1 MLLLI
6 QYTIIFASVLIL
18 VALGGCFSEHS
29 GVINI
34 GLEGIMVM
42 GALGGALMMKF
53 LPVGTSALVVVL
65 LTVLTG
71 TAWASQGVLDTQSAA
86 LDLEELENAGAE
98 WMPDVDLSA
107 GLDLDGSIDQ
117 ILDTGSAELGG
128 VIRKALRSGALLLAV
143 VLFCSLAEGMGAGQG
158 PVNGVALVGAL
169 AVTAIATA
177 DANSLIGMGREAIE
191 HMDSFSKLLLPAV
204 TAAASA
210 AGSPS
215 GAVARQ
221 LATMLFS
228 DLLITLINR
237 VLLPLVYTYIA
248 ACVAWAAVG
257 NEGLK
262 RVAATLKWAVT
273 TVLTGT
279 LILFVT
285 YLTISG
291 VIAGTTDAL
300 TVKAAKFTMS
310 SMVPVVGGILSDAA
324 ETVLAGAGVLK
335 NTVGVFGMLVVIGIC
350 LVPFLQ
356 LGFHYLTYKVS
367 SALSAALSGSRV
379 AALIDQI
386 GGAFGLILGMTGACA
401 LLLLISMISAVSLAG
416 G

>member
-1 MLLLI
+1 MIRHL
-6 QYTIIFASVLIL
+6 AVL
-18 VALGGCFSEHS
+18 
-29 GVINI
+29 
-34 GLEGIMVM
+34 
-42 GALGGALMMKF
+42 
-53 LPVGTSALVVVL
+53 VVL

-86 LDLEELENAGAE
+86 LDLEGLENAGAE
-98 WMPDVDLSA
+98 WMPDADLSA
-107 GLDLDGSIDQ
+107 GLDLDDSIDQ

-143 VLFCSLAEGMGAGQG
+143 VLFCSLAEGMGAGQS

-169 AVTAIATA
+169 AVTAIAAA

-210 AGSPS
+210 AGSPG

-237 VLLPLVYTYIA
+237 VLLPLVYTYIS

-262 RVAATLKWAVT
+262 RMVATLKWAVT

>member
-1 MLLLI
+1 MIRRLA
-6 QYTIIFASVLIL
+6 IF
-18 VALGGCFSEHS
+18 
-29 GVINI
+29 
-34 GLEGIMVM
+34 
-42 GALGGALMMKF
+42 
-53 LPVGTSALVVVL
+53 VVL

-71 TAWASQGVLDTQSAA
+71 TALAAQSVAEVQGEA
-86 LDLEELENAGAE
+86 LNLSGLESAGAE
-98 WMPDVDLSA
+98 WMPNVDLEA
-107 GLDLDGSIDQ
+107 GLDLDESMGK
-117 ILDTGSAELGG
+117 ILDTGSAQIGG
-128 VIRKALRSGALLLAV
+128 VLRKALRSGALLLSV
-143 VLFCSLAEGMGAGQG
+143 VLFCSLAEGMGADK
-158 PVNGVALVGAL
+158 GVLDGAALVGAL
-169 AVTAIATA
+169 AVTAVAAA
-177 DANSLIGMGREAIE
+177 DANSLIGLGRDAID

-257 NEGLK
+257 NDGLK
-262 RVAATLKWAVT
+262 RMAGTLKWAVT
-273 TVLTGT
+273 TVLTGV
-279 LILFVT
+279 LIVFVT

-300 TVKAAKFTMS
+300 SVKAAKFTMS
-310 SMVPVVGGILSDAA
+310 SLVPVVGGILSDAA
-324 ETVLAGAGVLK
+324 ETVLVGAGVLK
-335 NTVGVFGMLVVIGIC
+335 NTVGVFGMLTVVGIC

-356 LGFHYLTYKVS
+356 LGFHYLTYKVA
-367 SALSAALSGSRV
+367 SALSASLSGSRV
-379 AALIDQI
+379 SALIDQI

-401 LLLLISMISAVSLAG
+401 LLLLISMIAAVTAAG

>member
-1 MLLLI
+1 MIRRL
-6 QYTIIFASVLIL
+6 AIL
-18 VALGGCFSEHS
+18 
-29 GVINI
+29 
-34 GLEGIMVM
+34 
-42 GALGGALMMKF
+42 
-53 LPVGTSALVVVL
+53 TVL
-65 LTVLTG
+65 LVVLTG
-71 TAWASQGVLDTQSAA
+71 TAWASDGVLDAQSEA
-86 LDLEELENAGAE
+86 LDLCELEEAGAE
-98 WMPDVDLSA
+98 WMPDVDLNA
-107 GLDLDGSIDQ
+107 GLDLDQSIGQ
-117 ILDTGSAELGG
+117 ILDTGSAQLGG
-128 VIRKALRSGALLLAV
+128 VLRKALRSGALLLAV
-143 VLFCSLAEGMGAGQG
+143 VLFCSLAEGMEAGQG
-158 PVNGVALVGAL
+158 ALNAVALVGAL
-169 AVTAIATA
+169 AVTAVAAA
-177 DANSLIGMGREAIE
+177 DANSLIGMGRQAID
-191 HMDSFSKLLLPAV
+191 HMESFSKLLLPAV

-215 GAVARQ
+215 SAVARQ

-262 RVAATLKWAVT
+262 RMSATLKWAVT
-273 TVLTGT
+273 TVLTGV

-324 ETVLAGAGVLK
+324 ETVLAGAGILK

-356 LGFHYLTYKVS
+356 LGFHYLTYKVA

-386 GGAFGLILGMTGACA
+386 GGAFGLVLGMTGACA
-401 LLLLISMISAVSLAG
+401 LLLLISMISAVSAAG

>member
-1 MLLLI
+1 MIRRL
-6 QYTIIFASVLIL
+6 AVL
-18 VALGGCFSEHS
+18 A
-29 GVINI
+29 
-34 GLEGIMVM
+34 
-42 GALGGALMMKF
+42 
-53 LPVGTSALVVVL
+53 VL
-65 LTVLTG
+65 LAVLTG
-71 TAWASQGVLDTQSAA
+71 TAWASQGVLEAQSDA
-86 LDLEELENAGAE
+86 LDLDGLEDAGAE
-98 WMPDVDLSA
+98 WMPGADLSA
-107 GLDLDGSIDQ
+107 GLDVDGSIGQ

-143 VLFCSLAEGMGAGQG
+143 VLFCSLAEGMGAGEG
-158 PVNGVALVGAL
+158 AVSGVALVGAL
-169 AVTAIATA
+169 AVTAIAAA
-177 DANSLIGMGREAIE
+177 DANSLIGMGRQAME

-210 AGSPS
+210 AGSPG

-257 NEGLK
+257 NEGL
-262 RVAATLKWAVT
+262 RRMAATLKWAVT

-285 YLTISG
+285 YLTVSG

-356 LGFHYLTYKVS
+356 LGFHYLTYKVA

>member
-1 MLLLI
+1 MIRRL
-6 QYTIIFASVLIL
+6 AVL
-18 VALGGCFSEHS
+18 A
-29 GVINI
+29 
-34 GLEGIMVM
+34 
-42 GALGGALMMKF
+42 
-53 LPVGTSALVVVL
+53 VL
-65 LTVLTG
+65 LAVLTG
-71 TAWASQGVLDTQSAA
+71 TAWASQGVLEAQSDA
-86 LDLEELENAGAE
+86 LDLDGLEDAGAE
-98 WMPDVDLSA
+98 WMPGADLSA
-107 GLDLDGSIDQ
+107 GLDVDGSIGQ

-143 VLFCSLAEGMGAGQG
+143 VLFCSLAEGMGAGEG
-158 PVNGVALVGAL
+158 AVNGVALVGAL
-169 AVTAIATA
+169 AVTAIAAA
-177 DANSLIGMGREAIE
+177 DANSLIGMGRQAME

-210 AGSPS
+210 AGSPG

-257 NEGLK
+257 NEGL
-262 RVAATLKWAVT
+262 RRMAATLKWAVT

-285 YLTISG
+285 YLTVSG

-324 ETVLAGAGVLK
+324 ETVLAGAGMLK

-356 LGFHYLTYKVS
+356 LGFHYLTYKVA

-401 LLLLISMISAVSLAG
+401 LLLLISMISAVSAAG

>member
-1 MLLLI
+1 MIRRL
-6 QYTIIFASVLIL
+6 AVL
-18 VALGGCFSEHS
+18 
-29 GVINI
+29 
-34 GLEGIMVM
+34 
-42 GALGGALMMKF
+42 
-53 LPVGTSALVVVL
+53 VVL

-71 TAWASQGVLDTQSAA
+71 TAWASQGVLEAQSDA
-86 LDLEELENAGAE
+86 LDLEGLENAGAE

-107 GLDLDGSIDQ
+107 GLDLDGSIGQ

-143 VLFCSLAEGMGAGQG
+143 
-158 PVNGVALVGAL
+158 
-169 AVTAIATA
+169 TAIAAA

-210 AGSPS
+210 AGSPG

-257 NEGLK
+257 NDGLK
-262 RVAATLKWAVT
+262 RMAATLKWAVT

-379 AALIDQI
+379 ASLIDQI